1 MTATKAKSLKTP
13 KTLTPRAVRKAVTES
28 NLRKTAARVLT
39 SRLVS
44 TEIQYLQR
52 TLGNSATQ
60 QELDD
65 KVLAVRSM
73 PWSSI
78 VLPD

>member
-1 MTATKAKSLKTP
+1 MATAK
-13 KTLTPRAVRKAVTES
+13 PRAVRKAVTES
-28 NLRKTAARVLT
+28 NLKKTAARLLST
-39 SRLVS
+39 RLVS

-52 TLGNSATQ
+52 TLGSSATQ
-60 QELDD
+60 QELDE

-78 VLPD
+78 VVPD

>member
-1 MTATKAKSLKTP
+1 MTTTP
-13 KTLTPRAVRKAVTES
+13 KPRAVRKAVTES
-28 NLRKTAARVLT
+28 NLKKTAARLLPT
-39 SRLVS
+39 KLVS

-52 TLGNSATQ
+52 TLGSSATQ
-60 QELDD
+60 QELDE

-78 VLPD
+78 VVPD